1 MISRKRGDD
10 IYIGVRPQ
18 KEIRKKQDA
27 DGNEILDRL
36 SNAGIRCDLS
46 RGRRLDTDVLQVRR

>member
-18 KEIRKKQDA
+18 KEIRKKQGA
-27 DGNEILDRL
+27 GGNENLVEPDNI
-36 SNAGIRCDLS
+36 GDL
-46 RGRRLDTDVLQVRR
+46 RPRED

>member
-27 DGNEILDRL
+27 NGTKILWNLIYR
-36 SNAGIRCDLS
+36 
-46 RGRRLDTDVLQVRR
+46 